1 MAAAPKAG
9 PARAKARPA
18 AKAVPVTARTA
29 RPGAGVGRAPA
40 TGADTGGET
49 PAGGISAAD
58 TGAQAGEK
66 YQRILDAAV
75 QVISE
80 NGYFNSPISA
90 IAARAGVADGTV
102 YLYFKSKD
110 EVLRTAIDR
119 NFDRFHQ
126 QVLERFEHLHDP
138 REQLEYIAQVHLESN
153 SVNRAMAI
161 VMQTEV
167 RQSAKFIAEFSHRHL
182 VKYIHVVREVVRRG
196 QQQGI
201 FRQDI
206 SDGVVA
212 HCMFGAIDELLSS
225 AVFTGRSYDAKA
237 TAKQVLDV
245 LLKGIGK

>member
-1 MAAAPKAG
+1 MAGSSRTRALLKRRSDKADIG
-9 PARAKARPA
+9 PGPDASQS
-18 AKAVPVTARTA
+18 
-29 RPGAGVGRAPA
+29 APA
-40 TGADTGGET
+40 ELTLPPP
-49 PAGGISAAD
+49 PAND
-58 TGAQAGEK
+58 K
-66 YQRILDAAV
+66 YQKILEAAV
-75 QVISE
+75 EVIAE
-80 NGYFNSPISA
+80 NGYFNAPISL

-126 QVLERFEHLHDP
+126 RVLERFKDLHDP
-138 REQLEYIAQVHLESN
+138 REQLEYIAELHLESG
-153 SVNRAMAI
+153 SANRAMAI

-167 RQSAKFIAEFSHRHL
+167 RQSAKFIAEFSHHHL
-182 VKYIHVVREVVRRG
+182 VKYIQVVREVVRRG

-212 HCMFGAIDELLSS
+212 HIMFGAIDELLSS
-225 AVFTGRSYDAKA
+225 AVFTGRVYDAKV

-245 LLKGIGK
+245 LLNGVTVAPKG